1 MSPIGLIVIAALMAF
16 FGSIA
21 RPLMEYLEIDD

>member
-1 MSPIGLIVIAALMAF
+1 MSPIGLIVIAALMVL

-21 RPLMEYLEIDD
+21 KPIKEYLEIDD